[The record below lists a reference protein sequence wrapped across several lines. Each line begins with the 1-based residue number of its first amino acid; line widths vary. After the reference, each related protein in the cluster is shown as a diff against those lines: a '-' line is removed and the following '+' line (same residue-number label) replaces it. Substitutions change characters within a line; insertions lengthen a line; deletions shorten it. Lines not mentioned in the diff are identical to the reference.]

1 MVSKSK
7 NMEKINL
14 ALVGCGGMGI
24 RHLSGLKQL
33 ELSGM
38 NNVRLVGVCDLE
50 QENALNAAS
59 EAEELL
65 GVRPDVYSDLEAIF
79 HQAKHIDAVD
89 IVTEPSVHHILA
101 CIAFEAGAH
110 VMVEKPMGITVKA
123 CQKMIDFAQKY
134 NKKVSVAENYRRDPV
149 NRLARSALDKELIGK
164 PYLMIHNSLGGG
176 NQIFI
181 TPWRHLKNKGGALLD
196 MGVHYTD
203 IIQYYL
209 GEIDAVYGQADLIE
223 KIRYRE
229 AETVQA
235 TSEDVSAALFTTKS
249 GVAVQWILTLGG
261 HHSGGYK
268 RAVYG
273 TKGELDAPG
282 DRNGR
287 ALKLRLAGQ
296 DDVAG
301 SDILQLLPA
310 FHLDEITSR
319 LFGENSVQYE
329 MPFQEVDSKIIAIEY
344 HDFASAILND
354 QQPEVDG
361 ILGMKAVAAIYGILE
376 SAVLGTSVK
385 MSDIESGE
393 ICGYQEEIDRALRL

>member
-1 MVSKSK
+1 
-7 NMEKINL
+7 MEKINL
-14 ALVGCGGMGI
+14 ALVGCGGMGV
-24 RHLSGLKQL
+24 RHLHGLKQL

-38 NNVRLVGVCDLE
+38 SNVRLVAVCDLK

-59 EAEELL
+59 EAEHLL
-65 GVRPDVYSDLEAIF
+65 GKRPDVYFDLEVMF
-79 HQAKHIDAVD
+79 TQAKHIDAVD
-89 IVTEPSVHHILA
+89 IVTEPSVHHVLA
-101 CIAFEAGAH
+101 CAAFEAGAH

-134 NKKVSVAENYRRDPV
+134 DKKLSVSENYRRDPV
-149 NRLARSALDKELIGK
+149 NRLARNALDEGLIGK
-164 PYLMIHNSLGGG
+164 PYLMVHNSLGGG

-209 GEIDAVYGQADLIE
+209 GDIDAVYGQAALVE
-223 KIRYRE
+223 KMRYRGE
-229 AETVQA
+229 ETVEA

-249 GVAVQWILTLGG
+249 GVAAQWILTLAG

-268 RAVYG
+268 RTVYG
-273 TKGELDAPG
+273 TKGELDSPG

-287 ALKLRLAGQ
+287 ALKLRLAERG
-296 DDVAG
+296 DVAG

-310 FHLDEITSR
+310 FCLDEITSR
-319 LFGENSVQYE
+319 LFGEKGVQYE
-329 MPFQEVDSKIIAIEY
+329 MSFQEVDSKIIAIEY

-354 QQPEVDG
+354 QHPEVDG
-361 ILGMKAVAAIYGILE
+361 IVGMKAVAAIYGILE
-376 SAVLGTSVK
+376 SAVLGVSVK
-385 MSDIESGE
+385 MSDVESGR
-393 ICGYQEEIDRALRL
+393 ICGYQEEIDRALGL

>member
-1 MVSKSK
+1 M
-7 NMEKINL
+7 
-14 ALVGCGGMGI
+14 
-24 RHLSGLKQL
+24 
-33 ELSGM
+33 
-38 NNVRLVGVCDLE
+38 
-50 QENALNAAS
+50 
-59 EAEELL
+59 
-65 GVRPDVYSDLEAIF
+65 GVRPDVYSDLEAMF
-79 HQAKHIDAVD
+79 RQTKNIDAVD

-296 DDVAG
+296 GDVAG

-310 FHLDEITSR
+310 FRLDEITSR

-376 SAVLGTSVK
+376 SAVLGVSVK
-385 MSDIESGE
+385 MSDVESGK
-393 ICGYQEEIDRALRL
+393 ICGYQEEIDRALGL

>member
-1 MVSKSK
+1 
-7 NMEKINL
+7 MEKINL

-24 RHLSGLKQL
+24 RHLRGLKQL

-38 NNVRLVGVCDLE
+38 NNVRLVAVCDLK
-50 QENALNAAS
+50 QENALNAAQES
-59 EAEELL
+59 ENLL
-65 GVRPDVYSDLEAIF
+65 GSRPDVYFDLEGMF
-79 HQAKHIDAVD
+79 NQSKDIDAVD

-123 CQKMIDFAQKY
+123 CQKMIDFAQKHD
-134 NKKVSVAENYRRDPV
+134 KKLSVAENYRRDPV
-149 NRLARSALDKELIGK
+149 NRLARNVLDEGLIGK
-164 PYLMIHNSLGGG
+164 PYLMMHNSLGGG

-181 TPWRHLKNKGGALLD
+181 TPWRHLKDKGGALLD

-223 KIRYRE
+223 KIRYRGE
-229 AETVQA
+229 ETVEA

-249 GVAVQWILTLGG
+249 GVAVQWILTLAG

-273 TKGELDAPG
+273 TKGELNSPG

-287 ALKLRLAGQ
+287 PLNLRLAGQ

-310 FHLDEITSR
+310 FRLDEITSR
-319 LFGENSVQYE
+319 LFGEKGIQYE
-329 MPFQEVDSKIIAIEY
+329 MSFQEVDSKIIAIEY

-354 QQPEVDG
+354 RHPEVDG
-361 ILGMKAVAAIYGILE
+361 IVGMKAVAAIYGILE
-376 SAVLGTSVK
+376 SAVLDASVK
-385 MSDIESGE
+385 MSDVESGK
-393 ICGYQEEIDRALRL
+393 ICGYQEEIDRVLGL

>member
-1 MVSKSK
+1 
-7 NMEKINL
+7 
-14 ALVGCGGMGI
+14 MGI
-24 RHLSGLKQL
+24 RHLRGLKQL
-33 ELSGM
+33 EGSGM
-38 NNVRLVGVCDLE
+38 SNVRLVAVCDLKP
-50 QENALNAAS
+50 ENALNAAS

-65 GVRPDVYSDLEAIF
+65 GVRPEVYSDLDAMFAQE
-79 HQAKHIDAVD
+79 KHIDAVD

-123 CQKMIDFAQKY
+123 CQKMIDAAQKY
-134 NKKVSVAENYRRDPV
+134 DKKLSVAENYRRDPV
-149 NRLARSALDKELIGK
+149 NRLAHRILDEGLIGK
-164 PYLMIHNSLGGG
+164 PYMMACNSLGGG

-209 GEIDAVYGQADLIE
+209 GEIDAVYGQAALIE
-223 KIRYRE
+223 KIRYRGE
-229 AETVQA
+229 ERVEA

-249 GVAVQWILTLGG
+249 GVAVQWILTLAG

-268 RAVYG
+268 RTVYG
-273 TKGELDAPG
+273 MKGELDSPG

-287 ALKLRLAGQ
+287 PLKLRLAGQ
-296 DDVAG
+296 GDVAG

-310 FHLDEITSR
+310 FQLDDITGR
-319 LFGENSVQYE
+319 LFGENAVQYE
-329 MPFQEVDSKIIAIEY
+329 MSFQEVDSKIIAIEY
-344 HDFASAILND
+344 HDFANAILND
-354 QQPEVDG
+354 RQPEVDG
-361 ILGMKAVAAIYGILE
+361 IVGMKAVAAIYGILE

-385 MSDIESGE
+385 LSEVEAGK
-393 ICGYQEEIDRALRL
+393 ICGYQEEIDGELGF